1 MIYSATYMNQILII
15 VFIFSQDYAAQNPSV
30 KPVEDNN
37 LKAEGKKENK
47 KEIDENE
54 KEDVLGLKG
63 TA

>member
-1 MIYSATYMNQILII
+1 MNQIFII

-54 KEDVLGLKG
+54 KEDVSGLKG